1 MVRCMLHGS
10 GQSRGLIWVLGVA
23 IWLMLCGACFT
34 GYSLVYGQMSLWAL
48 VVICSLVT
56 AVPVVGEQLLELLWG
71 GSVVSGVTVNRCFG
85 IHFILPLIL
94 LVLVLGHLLVLHWVN
109 STGEVGMV
117 LGGSMV
123 LGRSDRVNF

>member
-1 MVRCMLHGS
+1 MLHGS
-10 GQSRGLIWVLGVA
+10 ALSRGAIWCLGVG
-23 IWLMLCGACFT
+23 IWLLLCGACFT

-56 AVPVVGEQLLELLWG
+56 ALPVVGVQILELLWG

-85 IHFILPLIL
+85 VHFLLPMVLA
-94 LVLVLGHLLVLHWVN
+94 VLVVLHLLVLHLVN
-109 STGEVGMV
+109 STGQVG
-117 LGGSMV
+117 LAFGSGLV